1 MWYVI
6 VGIIIVALIVWF
18 IIRKKSGS
26 QVEANPLEKY
36 LNQEVVVTETI
47 SDTLGTG
54 KVEIDG
60 QDIEAKRGGP
70 GVIKVG
76 TKVIITA
83 VGNNEV
89 TVKPVE

>member
-26 QVEANPLEKY
+26 QVVANPLEKY